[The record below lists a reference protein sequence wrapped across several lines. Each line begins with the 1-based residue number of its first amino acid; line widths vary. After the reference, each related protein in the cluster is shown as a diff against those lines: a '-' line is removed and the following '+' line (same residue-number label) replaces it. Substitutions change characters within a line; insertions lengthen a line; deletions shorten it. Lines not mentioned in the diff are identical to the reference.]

1 MAGAASGGI
10 RILLRLEGL
19 CVFVVCLLAY
29 ARYGGSWGAF
39 ALYFLAPDLSF
50 LGYLAGPKVGAMA
63 YNVAHSLIGP
73 LATLAAGIMLSAPLV
88 VTAGIICLAHIG
100 LDRALGYGLKYSSG
114 FGVTHLGLIGRTRAD
129 A

>member
-1 MAGAASGGI
+1 MAGAASGGV

-19 CVFVVCLLAY
+19 CVFVVSLLAY

-39 ALYFLAPDLSF
+39 GLCFLAPDLSF

-63 YNVAHSLIGP
+63 YNVAHSLIGA
-73 LATLAAGIMLSAPLV
+73 LATLAAGIMLSAPLAV
-88 VTAGIICLAHIG
+88 IAGIIWVAHIG
-100 LDRALGYGLKYSSG
+100 LDRALGYGLKYSNG
-114 FGVTHLGLIGRTRAD
+114 FGVTHLGLIGRTRVD